1 MTVAAAIEI
10 RPGGRSETGLGQV
23 QAGAPAKVQSTPG
36 TGSIGSSSPAVR
48 AQSFQSSW
56 QSVLATMDAGVSS
69 AIEEDAGKAGT
80 GAENSPQLEAQP
92 WMAPGTG
99 STLGSGGT
107 PASPATRTQW
117 THSTISQQGS
127 TSAGAPARISG
138 SKPATSLVPA
148 DGVEHD
154 VTIASKARREETVHP
169 ARNDRTE
176 AGRQAEHAA
185 AALAPEPMAVLP
197 GIASL
202 SLPMPIIVRP
212 EASAQPPDESGS
224 ASAVNPVSAFD
235 ESDVPARQTGTSG
248 IGSASTPGPTATA
261 SDAPPDSPAISQL
274 HRSAADS
281 VPLAAPLSAA
291 ADDARVAA
299 PETPRGNTAH
309 RTEVSSGLI
318 SIAPGAGST
327 PESIPSTH
335 TSPYSAGAG
344 SSQSTMQS
352 PGSASSGSATGP
364 VLDGTDPKE
373 ALRQAPVQTPA
384 QTPVP
389 TSEQDNT
396 ASQVPN
402 RARSET
408 AEVQPS
414 SGPSVSSQFRDPQPE
429 VAQSHTMHPAQHVA
443 AGMVPAASDSKQPA
457 PILAKNNGSQTIGFN
472 LPAAKPE
479 NAGNSRNPVE
489 TPSRPAHWTNGVER
503 ASQAPSLHTAQ
514 PGVPALDRPGGSMV
528 APARDQAAIGETAG
542 AGSQLRAPASSNSEA
557 GTPLGW
563 TVSNH
568 ALKQGPLQT
577 QEQNSTPSQ
586 IPNRARSEAGE
597 ILPSI
602 QPNISSQRSDS
613 QPETAQSPTM
623 HSAPPLPAG
632 VVPAMANFNPAPVSA
647 TLDPMQAAP
656 ILGIEP
662 GAQAIEPNLPV
673 AKPGSVGDLRT
684 SVEAPSRPTR
694 WAKGVVGAS
703 QGGSVHPGQPGVPAQ
718 DGPVVAPV
726 RDPAGFAGTTGAGTQ
741 FPASTTNGG
750 GSANDAFA
758 AIDEGTANSSH
769 TWVHAG
775 AQRAEAGFEDPD
787 LGWIGVRADTSGGGI
802 HAALIPGSADA
813 SQALGG
819 HLAGLNTY
827 LADRHTPVDTLTV
840 AEFDSRSSG
849 SGPGQQG
856 GETMQHGAGRG
867 DGQSAYSEAQSGIRI
882 SPPGIAATV
891 SSDPSPQAAG
901 SDSIYDTQRPGSMH
915 ISVMA

>member
-10 RPGGRSETGLGQV
+10 RPGGRSETGLCQV

-36 TGSIGSSSPAVR
+36 TGSIGSSSLAVR

-472 LPAAKPE
+472 LPAAKP
-479 NAGNSRNPVE
+479 
-489 TPSRPAHWTNGVER
+489 
-503 ASQAPSLHTAQ
+503 
-514 PGVPALDRPGGSMV
+514 
-528 APARDQAAIGETAG
+528 
-542 AGSQLRAPASSNSEA
+542 
-557 GTPLGW
+557 
-563 TVSNH
+563 
-568 ALKQGPLQT
+568 
-577 QEQNSTPSQ
+577 
-586 IPNRARSEAGE
+586 
-597 ILPSI
+597 
-602 QPNISSQRSDS
+602 
-613 QPETAQSPTM
+613 
-623 HSAPPLPAG
+623 
-632 VVPAMANFNPAPVSA
+632 
-647 TLDPMQAAP
+647 
-656 ILGIEP
+656 
-662 GAQAIEPNLPV
+662 
-673 AKPGSVGDLRT
+673 
-684 SVEAPSRPTR
+684 
-694 WAKGVVGAS
+694 
-703 QGGSVHPGQPGVPAQ
+703 
-718 DGPVVAPV
+718 
-726 RDPAGFAGTTGAGTQ
+726 
-741 FPASTTNGG
+741 
-750 GSANDAFA
+750 
-758 AIDEGTANSSH
+758 
-769 TWVHAG
+769 
-775 AQRAEAGFEDPD
+775 
-787 LGWIGVRADTSGGGI
+787 
-802 HAALIPGSADA
+802 
-813 SQALGG
+813 
-819 HLAGLNTY
+819 
-827 LADRHTPVDTLTV
+827 
-840 AEFDSRSSG
+840 
-849 SGPGQQG
+849 
-856 GETMQHGAGRG
+856 
-867 DGQSAYSEAQSGIRI
+867 
-882 SPPGIAATV
+882 
-891 SSDPSPQAAG
+891 
-901 SDSIYDTQRPGSMH
+901 
-915 ISVMA
+915 